1 MRNGG
6 NNAIHV
12 YDEYERI
19 SNDLLAP
26 ERKGRAG
33 KSGGILSG
41 LGGARPLRSG
51 KRGVK
56 RTHKGRAASPR
67 GCSRHR
73 TLPRSR

>member
-41 LGGARPLRSG
+41 LVAARPLRPV
-51 KRGVK
+51 RPGV
-56 RTHKGRAASPR
+56 
-67 GCSRHR
+67 RH
-73 TLPRSR
+73 L